1 MQLIA
6 GDNEGEYVESAEV
19 STNMFLE
26 DPYKAYEDRYSVILQ
41 EDDEKAKRTV
51 FRLTVKGEWKLL
63 NQAALHLK
71 ELHFSH
77 FRSFHKDTVCH
88 V

>member
-6 GDNEGEYVESAEV
+6 GDKEGEYAESAGV
-19 STNMFLE
+19 TSNLFLE
-26 DPYKAYEDRYSVILQ
+26 NTYKAYEDRYSVILQ

-71 ELHFSH
+71 ERHFSYFH
-77 FRSFHKDTVCH
+77 SFHKDTVCH